1 MQVRSIEFQENFGRV
16 PVEASRQQ
24 HVLQREPELARAQ
37 VAREATEEQTLDLSR
52 PVPTTETEGTIVD
65 PDQERFPERR
75 LGSRRVRRVRR
86 DSDVSQTSGTE
97 VSDPNGVKGTRIDLL
112 A

>member
-1 MQVRSIEFQENFGRV
+1 MQVRTIEFQESFGRV

-75 LGSRRVRRVRR
+75 LGPRRVRR

>member
-1 MQVRSIEFQENFGRV
+1 VRSIEFQENFARV

-24 HVLQREPELARAQ
+24 HLLQREPELARAR
-37 VAREATEEQTLDLSR
+37 VAQEATDEQTLDLSR

-65 PDQERFPERR
+65 PDQEGFPERR
-75 LGSRRVRRVRR
+75 LGLRRVRH
-86 DSDVSQTSGTE
+86 DSDVSQTPGTE
-97 VSDPNGVKGTRIDLL
+97 ISDPNGVKGTRIDLL

>member
-1 MQVRSIEFQENFGRV
+1 MQVRTIEFQENFGRV

-24 HVLQREPELARAQ
+24 HLLQREPELARAK
-37 VAREATEEQTLDLSR
+37 VAQEATDEQTLDLSR

-65 PDQERFPERR
+65 PDQKQFPERR
-75 LGSRRVRRVRR
+75 LGPRHVRR
-86 DSDVSQTSGTE
+86 DSDVSQTSGKE
-97 VSDPNGVKGTRIDLL
+97 ISDPNGVKGTRIDLL